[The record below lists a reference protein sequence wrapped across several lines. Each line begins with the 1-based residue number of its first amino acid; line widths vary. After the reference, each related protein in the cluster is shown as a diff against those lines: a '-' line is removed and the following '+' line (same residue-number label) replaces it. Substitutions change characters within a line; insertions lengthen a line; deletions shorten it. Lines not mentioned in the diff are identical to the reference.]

1 MKPVNN
7 LLAGSAVRYSLRKSS
22 DQKRHTPK
30 GRVENMAFIIVSI
43 FEWNKDKYN
52 IKKTKYRKRSTPDS

>member
-1 MKPVNN
+1 M
-7 LLAGSAVRYSLRKSS
+7 AGSAVRYSLRKSS

-52 IKKTKYRKRSTPDS
+52 IKKNKI